1 MTKIQIA
8 NLNSQP
14 EMTGRQQGLIGV
26 ILMFF
31 LPLLL
36 ALPLLSQAQS
46 PGPVASGSDINL
58 NNYPAADEKEWGQ
71 LLWNLKLANQDLAD
85 FTHYRSVDQQG
96 ISANRYTIAFA
107 SYFLALEQYHKFP
120 AWREAIQPAFD
131 RLIQKMLQKPVWE
144 YWANESF
151 GITKFEPNM
160 DRPYASSS
168 DPVGYANIMYS
179 GHLGMMINLYQML
192 YHDMK
197 WDKPG
202 SIVFQWDEKT
212 RFVYDNRRLQEVMF
226 IQNIT
231 NPVPGIECERNAIF
245 PACNT
250 HPIISYKLYDQMHNT
265 RFFASATSVYNPWCD
280 SVFINPVTKDFAS
293 FYLIK
298 QGWAFSG
305 WNPRYG
311 NKMDE
316 VMAEMVK
323 KGVDFNSGGNDGWIG
338 TFMHAWRPNLIE
350 NNYPYLKKKHYKEL
364 PNGTAILTKDVI
376 APDAYYAFF
385 TALAAEVGDEQ
396 AREALLKTVDS
407 IYSPVWEDGTYH
419 YPFMD
424 NVPTVNLAAADGAK
438 KPATPPPATV
448 QPQTKQNTAPALPG
462 HGDATNMKT
471 FPSHSDLA
479 DRLIAIARALPAKGL
494 YSMVNYPVD
503 AKHFTEPAIS
513 NVGLNKIILKR
524 ALYDRGNKT
533 LIVSTIGKKD
543 GGSASL
549 TIINLNPAKTYS
561 IEIDKTHHSDVA
573 NKPDQIITIDADKA
587 HDIIVSE
594 K

>member
-1 MTKIQIA
+1 MKKIVFLIA
-8 NLNSQP
+8 F
-14 EMTGRQQGLIGV
+14 GLQMAFG
-26 ILMFF
+26 
-31 LPLLL
+31 L
-36 ALPLLSQAQS
+36 AVMAQVVD
-46 PGPVASGSDINL
+46 PAT
-58 NNYPAADEKEWGQ
+58 YPAADEKEWGQ

-96 ISANRYTIAFA
+96 ISANRYTISFA

-131 RLIQKMLQKPVWE
+131 RLIRRMLQKPVWE

-197 WDKPG
+197 WDQPG
-202 SIVFQWDEKT
+202 SIVFRWDEKT
-212 RFVYDNRRLQEVMF
+212 QFVYDNRRLQEVMF

-265 RFFASATSVYNPWCD
+265 RFFEAATSVYNPWCD

-311 NKMDE
+311 NKMDA

-338 TFMHAWRPNLIE
+338 TFMHAWRPELIE
-350 NNYPYLKKKHYKEL
+350 NNYPYLKRKHYKLL
-364 PNGTAILTKDVI
+364 PGGTAVLTKDVI

-385 TALAAEVGDEQ
+385 TALAAEVGDEE
-396 AREALLKTVDS
+396 ARTALLKTVDS
-407 IYSPVWEDGTYH
+407 IYSPVWEDGTYR

-424 NVPTVNLAAADGAK
+424 DVPTVNLAAADGEKKTETTPSASV
-438 KPATPPPATV
+438 KPAAWQKPAGSGS
-448 QPQTKQNTAPALPG
+448 KSPALPG
-462 HGDATNMKT
+462 QGDATNMKT

-479 DRLIAIARALPAKGL
+479 DRLIAIARALPARGL
-494 YSMVNYPVD
+494 YTMINNPVD
-503 AKHFTEPAIS
+503 AEHFSEPAITG
-513 NVGLNKIILKR
+513 VDITRVILKR
-524 ALYDRGNKT
+524 AIYDRNKKALVISTFAKSGAGNT
-533 LIVSTIGKKD
+533 SIML
-543 GGSASL
+543 
-549 TIINLNPAKTYS
+549 INLDPAKVY
-561 IEIDKTHHSDVA
+561 A
-573 NKPDQIITIDADKA
+573 ITIDKKHEKDVEKVAGAMVTFDAGKA
-587 HDIIVSE
+587 HDILLKE